1 MLYRRLK
8 KPSTL
13 LFNQDSIYR
22 CFTKM
27 KQGTEYL
34 VAVNCYPGNSLSS
47 KPTEKSY
54 NPPLGNGKFDIIELL

>member
-1 MLYRRLK
+1 
-8 KPSTL
+8 
-13 LFNQDSIYR
+13 
-22 CFTKM
+22 M